1 MRRRNLAALL
11 RVCTQRDAALGTS
24 ETLVWRIAGQVMRLR
39 LLLLVS
45 RAILVIRVCLLQQ
58 LRAIAFL
65 NKHGFAALYINR
77 ENIVLQ
83 MVLGND
89 KLVSIS

>member
-1 MRRRNLAALL
+1 MHTRPGYVGDSCVANCGPGD
-11 RVCTQRDAALGTS
+11 V
-24 ETLVWRIAGQVMRLR
+24 RLS

-45 RAILVIRVCLLQQ
+45 RAILVIRVCLLQL

-65 NKHGFAALYINR
+65 NKHGFATLYINR